1 MTTRHE
7 YGEKLRTA
15 DAIAA
20 LVQPGYNMYWGL
32 GYGAVVDIDL
42 ALSRRIN
49 ELRDVEIFFSV
60 PLRDKPFASW
70 DACQDSAR
78 VRFHCC
84 HFSGPVR
91 RMSDGGNCWFTPI
104 MFCQTPKDWR
114 ENAKPFDMVC
124 VQVGPMDSFGFF
136 NLGPQVV
143 DVRATMERAACIVL
157 EVNENMPYAHG
168 YQTTI
173 HISEVDYVVEG
184 SHTPLAQIPP
194 VTPTDVEKSMARHV
208 VNSIESGS
216 TIQLG
221 IGGTP
226 NCIGGMLCESDI
238 HDLSIHSEILTDAC
252 VDLYEAGKLS
262 GRKNLDP
269 GLIVYSFCGGTK
281 RLHDFIHHNPICCAA
296 PVDYVNAYE
305 TLSQLD
311 KLVSINSCLQCDLY
325 GQVNAESAGYRH
337 ISGTGGQ
344 LDFVLGA
351 LLSKGGKSIIC
362 LPSTRTHAD
371 GRKESLIKPTLP
383 AGSIITTPRSAVQH
397 IATEYGIVNLRGKST
412 WQRTELL
419 ISIAHPDFQKELIQS
434 AEKMGIWK
442 NSSKVTV

>member
-1 MTTRHE
+1 MIRHE
-7 YGEKLRTA
+7 YAQKLRTP
-15 DAIAA
+15 DDIAA
-20 LVQPGYNMYWGL
+20 LVQPGYCMYWGL
-32 GYGAVVDIDL
+32 GYGSVVDIDL
-42 ALSRRIN
+42 AFSRRVN

-70 DACQDSAR
+70 AACQNSAH

-84 HFSGPVR
+84 HFSVPVR
-91 RMSDGGNCWFTPI
+91 RMAEGGNCWFTPV

-114 ENAKPFDMVC
+114 ENAQPFDMVC
-124 VQVGPMDSFGFF
+124 IQVGPMDQFGFF

-143 DVRATMERAACIVL
+143 DVRAAMERAGCIVL

-168 YQTTI
+168 YQTSI
-173 HISEVDYVVEG
+173 HISEIDYVVEG
-184 SHTPLAQIPP
+184 SNTPLAQLPP
-194 VTPTDVEKSMARHV
+194 VKPTDVEKRMARHV
-208 VNSIESGS
+208 ANSIQSGS

-226 NCIGGMLCESDI
+226 NCIGEMLCESDI
-238 HDLSIHSEILTDAC
+238 GDLSIHSEMLTDAC
-252 VDLYEAGKLS
+252 LDLYEAGKLS
-262 GRKNLDP
+262 GNKNIDK

-281 RLHDFIHHNPICCAA
+281 RLHEFIHRNPICCAA

-305 TLSQLD
+305 TLSRID
-311 KLVSINSCLQCDLY
+311 KLVSINSCIQCDLY

-351 LLSKGGKSIIC
+351 LLSKGGKSVIC

-371 GRKESLIKPTLP
+371 GRRESLIVPTLP
-383 AGSIITTPRSAVQH
+383 VGSIVTTPRSAVQH

-412 WQRTELL
+412 WQRAELL
-419 ISIAHPDFQKELIQS
+419 ISIAHPDFQEELIRH

-442 NSSKVTV
+442 YSSKAML